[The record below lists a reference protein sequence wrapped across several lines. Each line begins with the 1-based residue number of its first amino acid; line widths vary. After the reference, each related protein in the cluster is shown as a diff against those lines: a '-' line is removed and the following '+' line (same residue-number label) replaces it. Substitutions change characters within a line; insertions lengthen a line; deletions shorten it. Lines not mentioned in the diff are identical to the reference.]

1 MLHLKF
7 RSDVAMEN
15 LNIIAGYCGSISAI
29 IALVVL
35 VVKPVRNKFVD
46 WITKTSNRDELNSK
60 IDNLTEL
67 VEKQVA
73 QNEQQRIELDKQ
85 SEALMCS
92 LRTNILST
100 YYAYYNKENIPLFE
114 KECFAKSCETYFSM
128 NGNSFVHSCYDE
140 IMKLPTV

>member
-1 MLHLKF
+1 
-7 RSDVAMEN
+7 MEN

-35 VVKPVRNKFVD
+35 VVKPIRSKFVD
-46 WITKTSNRDELNSK
+46 WITKTSNRDELNAK

-73 QNEQQRIELDKQ
+73 QNEQQKLELEKQ
-85 SEALMCS
+85 SDALMCS

-100 YYAYYNKENIPLFE
+100 YYAYYNKENIPLF
-114 KECFAKSCETYFSM
+114 
-128 NGNSFVHSCYDE
+128 
-140 IMKLPTV
+140 

>member
-1 MLHLKF
+1 MLHLRF
-7 RSDVAMEN
+7 RSDVTMEN

-46 WITKTSNRDELNSK
+46 WISKTSNRDELNSK

>member
-1 MLHLKF
+1 
-7 RSDVAMEN
+7 MEHI
-15 LNIIAGYCGSISAI
+15 NIIASYCGSISAI

-35 VVKPVRNKFVD
+35 VVKPIRSKFVD

>member
-1 MLHLKF
+1 
-7 RSDVAMEN
+7 MEN

-35 VVKPVRNKFVD
+35 VVKPVRSKFVD

-73 QNEQQRIELDKQ
+73 QNDVINAELKKQ
-85 SEALMCS
+85 SMALQAS
-92 LRTNILST
+92 LRNSILDI
-100 YYAYYNKENIPLFE
+100 YNDSIAKGHMTMFE
-114 KECFAKSCETYFSM
+114 KQNLSKLFSEYK
-128 NGNSFVHSCYDE
+128 NLQGNSFICDLVNE
-140 IMKLPTV
+140 LNELPVKND